1 MEEKE
6 RERERVSDLMRAG
19 RLEQASALPQQGCS
33 SVSSWMLLLVT
44 HVHFNPQVSVVHATP
59 MLLFLFIYMLP
70 EVNTSQALEDT
81 ALYAGEERRASRTP
95 SSNGEALFMS
105 LHVLSQC
112 WQTRVFCVPWWVL
125 LKSWFGSWG
134 GQNPRRGLLSAGQ
147 KPTLSQDQ
155 RLLR

>member
-6 RERERVSDLMRAG
+6 RERERVSDLMRTG

-81 ALYAGEERRASRTP
+81 ALYTGEERRASRTP

-105 LHVLSQC
+105 LHVLSRC
-112 WQTRVFCVPWWVL
+112 WQTRAFCVPWWVL